1 MQETERGSAE
11 MDHESLTSQ
20 VLQHDAAIISL
31 TQSIEHLAKAQARM
45 SEEIKETN
53 KRLEEL
59 MRYLTKQQV
68 FTNRLEALDKELEES
83 FKRVHRRI
91 DEVVHTQ
98 RSDNGCASV
107 KLLHKDVE
115 AIAKETKRLVTIIEK
130 HEKKIE
136 EHNAKLQKSIS
147 PALLRWAGGIVIV
160 YGVTFGVYV
169 FQTLADLQRTNAKI
183 TTMLERDMKDTA
195 KLMERT
201 K

>member
-1 MQETERGSAE
+1 
-11 MDHESLTSQ
+11 MDHESLTTQ
-20 VLQHDAAIISL
+20 VLQHDAAIVSL
-31 TQSIEHLAKAQARM
+31 TQSIEHLAKAQSRM

-91 DEVVHTQ
+91 DEVVLTQ
-98 RSDNGCASV
+98 RSDNGCSSV

-130 HEKKIE
+130 HEEKIE
-136 EHNAKLQKSIS
+136 EHNAKLQKSLS
-147 PALLRWAGGIVIV
+147 PALLRWAGGIIIA